1 MDINFIDDDSFHTKK
16 QEAELKQQKKLAK
29 QERLARKK
37 DLLLNIQNLLKD
49 NSTNEIYDFEICLLN
64 AEKHSRGSIKW
75 ALSILHLQ
83 EPVNLKEIKDKYLLL
98 AQICHPD
105 KNNQIN
111 PEAMKYLN
119 DAWQILKNFLV

>member
-1 MDINFIDDDSFHTKK
+1 MDIDFIDDDSFQTKK
-16 QEAELKQQKKLAK
+16 QEADLKQQKKLAK

-37 DLLLNIQNLLKD
+37 DLLLNIQNLLK
-49 NSTNEIYDFEICLLN
+49 NTTTNETYDFDNCLLN
-64 AEKHSRGSIKW
+64 AEKYSRGSKKW

-98 AQICHPD
+98 AQILHPD
-105 KNNQIN
+105 KNNHIN

-119 DAWQILKNFLV
+119 DAWQILKKNI